1 MDESTLYAKE
11 MIKNQVNQ
19 KRITNVFEPFSKYSK
34 GYLWTNENIKEYINK
49 KYISEYNSALSVTA
63 SGDHL
68 FNLILNNVLNI
79 DTFDTNTLTEYN
91 VLGLK
96 KALIEKF
103 KYNDFLTICE
113 LIANNM
119 LTLEETTYLIKDLLP
134 LMDKKYRKYWQNI
147 SEYNYQ
153 LQKNNDECL
162 DLFAMLFININ
173 EKNNFIRRNSYL
185 VGKDNYDK
193 FKENMM
199 RANINFYCTNAI
211 NILDTFPN
219 QKYDVILLSNILD
232 YITINWNYE
241 QLRKFED
248 ELLFITN
255 NNGKIFLAYLLN
267 YYNKNNKNIFRRAD
281 IKKEELINEII
292 IELKEKDYKHND
304 AVILIRK

>member
-49 KYISEYNSALSVTA
+49 KYISEYNSALSVTG

-153 LQKNNDECL
+153 LQKNNDEYL

-185 VGKDNYDK
+185 ISKDNYDK

-199 RANINFYCTNAI
+199 RANINFYCINAI

-292 IELKEKDYKHND
+292 IALKEKDYKHND

>member
-1 MDESTLYAKE
+1 MW
-11 MIKNQVNQ
+11 NQ

-49 KYISEYNSALSVTA
+49 KYISEYNSALSVTC

-147 SEYNYQ
+147 FEYNYQ

-162 DLFAMLFININ
+162 DLFAMLFINIT
-173 EKNNFIRRNSYL
+173 EKNKFIRRNSYL
-185 VGKDNYDK
+185 IGKDNYDK

>member
-96 KALIEKF
+96 KALMEKF

-153 LQKNNDECL
+153 LQKNNDEYL

-185 VGKDNYDK
+185 MGKDNYDK

-267 YYNKNNKNIFRRAD
+267 YYNKNSKNIFRRAD

>member
-49 KYISEYNSALSVTA
+49 KYISEYNSALSVTG

-119 LTLEETTYLIKDLLP
+119 LTLVETTYLIKDLLP
-134 LMDKKYRKYWQNI
+134 LMDKKYRKYWQKI

-153 LQKNNDECL
+153 LQKNNDEYL

-185 VGKDNYDK
+185 MGKDNYDK

>member
-134 LMDKKYRKYWQNI
+134 LMDKKYRKYWQKI

-153 LQKNNDECL
+153 LQKNNDEYL
-162 DLFAMLFININ
+162 DLFAMLFINIT
-173 EKNNFIRRNSYL
+173 EKNKFIRRNSYL

-267 YYNKNNKNIFRRAD
+267 YYNKNSKNIFRRAD

>member
-153 LQKNNDECL
+153 LQKNNDEYL

-185 VGKDNYDK
+185 MGKDNYDK

-292 IELKEKDYKHND
+292 IALKEKDYKHND

>member
-1 MDESTLYAKE
+1 MDEATFYAKE
-11 MIKNQVNQ
+11 MIENQVNQ
-19 KRITNVFEPFSKYSK
+19 KKIMNIFEPFSKYSK

-153 LQKNNDECL
+153 LQKNNDEYL

-185 VGKDNYDK
+185 MGKDNYDK
-193 FKENMM
+193 FKENLM

>member
-1 MDESTLYAKE
+1 MDEATFYAKE
-11 MIKNQVNQ
+11 MIENQVNQ
-19 KRITNVFEPFSKYSK
+19 KKIMNVFEPFSKYSK

-68 FNLILNNVLNI
+68 FNLILHNVLNI

-134 LMDKKYRKYWQNI
+134 LMDKKYRKYWQKI

-185 VGKDNYDK
+185 MGKDNYDK

>member
-134 LMDKKYRKYWQNI
+134 LMDKKYRKYWQKI

-153 LQKNNDECL
+153 LQKNNDEYL

-185 VGKDNYDK
+185 MGKDNYDK

-292 IELKEKDYKHND
+292 IALKEKDYKHND

>member
-147 SEYNYQ
+147 FEYNYQ
-153 LQKNNDECL
+153 LQKNNDEYL

-185 VGKDNYDK
+185 MGKDNYDK

-199 RANINFYCTNAI
+199 SANINFYCINAI

-267 YYNKNNKNIFRRAD
+267 YYNKNSKNIFRRAD

-292 IELKEKDYKHND
+292 IALKEKDYKHND

>member
-134 LMDKKYRKYWQNI
+134 LMDKKYRKYWQKI

-153 LQKNNDECL
+153 LQKNNDEYL

-185 VGKDNYDK
+185 MGKDNYDK

-267 YYNKNNKNIFRRAD
+267 YYNKNNKNFFRRAD

>member
-153 LQKNNDECL
+153 LQKNNDEYL
-162 DLFAMLFININ
+162 DLFAMLFINIT
-173 EKNNFIRRNSYL
+173 EKNKFIRRNSYL
-185 VGKDNYDK
+185 MGKDNYDK

-211 NILDTFPN
+211 NIQDTFPN

-241 QLRKFED
+241 QLKKFED

>member
-49 KYISEYNSALSVTA
+49 KYISEYNSALSVTG

-134 LMDKKYRKYWQNI
+134 LMDKKYRKYWQKI

-153 LQKNNDECL
+153 LQKNNDEYL

-185 VGKDNYDK
+185 MGKDNYDK

>member
-49 KYISEYNSALSVTA
+49 KYISEYNSALSVTG

-119 LTLEETTYLIKDLLP
+119 LTLVETTYLIKDLLP
-134 LMDKKYRKYWQNI
+134 LMDKKYRKYWQKI

-153 LQKNNDECL
+153 LQKNNDEYL
-162 DLFAMLFININ
+162 DLFAMLFINIT
-173 EKNNFIRRNSYL
+173 EKNKFIRRNSYL
-185 VGKDNYDK
+185 MGKDNYDK

>member
-1 MDESTLYAKE
+1 MDEATFYAKE

-113 LIANNM
+113 LIANNI

-153 LQKNNDECL
+153 LQKNNDEYL

-185 VGKDNYDK
+185 ISKDNYDK

>member
-1 MDESTLYAKE
+1 MDEATFYAKE
-11 MIKNQVNQ
+11 MIENQVNQ
-19 KRITNVFEPFSKYSK
+19 KKIMNVFEPFSKYSK

-153 LQKNNDECL
+153 LQKNNDEYL
-162 DLFAMLFININ
+162 DLFAMLFINIT
-173 EKNNFIRRNSYL
+173 EKNKFIRRNSYL
-185 VGKDNYDK
+185 MGKDNYDK

>member
-1 MDESTLYAKE
+1 MDEATFYAKE
-11 MIKNQVNQ
+11 MIENQVNQ

-134 LMDKKYRKYWQNI
+134 LMDKKYRKYWQKI

-153 LQKNNDECL
+153 LQKNNDEYL

-185 VGKDNYDK
+185 MGKDNYDK

>member
-49 KYISEYNSALSVTA
+49 KYISEYNSALSVTG

-185 VGKDNYDK
+185 MGKDNYDK

>member
-1 MDESTLYAKE
+1 MDEATFYAKE
-11 MIKNQVNQ
+11 MIENQVNQ
-19 KRITNVFEPFSKYSK
+19 KKIMNVFEPFSKYSK

-153 LQKNNDECL
+153 LQKNNDEYL

-185 VGKDNYDK
+185 MGKDNYDK

>member
-185 VGKDNYDK
+185 ISKDNYDK

>member
-49 KYISEYNSALSVTA
+49 KYISEYNSALSVTG

-153 LQKNNDECL
+153 LQKNNDEYL

-185 VGKDNYDK
+185 MGKDNYDI

>member
-153 LQKNNDECL
+153 LQKNNDEYL
-162 DLFAMLFININ
+162 DLFAMLFINIT

>member
-153 LQKNNDECL
+153 LQKNNDEYL

-185 VGKDNYDK
+185 MGKDNYDK

-199 RANINFYCTNAI
+199 RANINFYCTNVI

-241 QLRKFED
+241 QLKKFED

>member
-119 LTLEETTYLIKDLLP
+119 LTLVETTYLIKDLLP
-134 LMDKKYRKYWQNI
+134 LMDKKYRKYWQKI

-153 LQKNNDECL
+153 LQKNNDEYL
-162 DLFAMLFININ
+162 DLFAMLFINIT
-173 EKNNFIRRNSYL
+173 EKNKFIRRNSYL
-185 VGKDNYDK
+185 MGKDNYDK

>member
-1 MDESTLYAKE
+1 MDEATFYAKE
-11 MIKNQVNQ
+11 MIENQVNQ

-49 KYISEYNSALSVTA
+49 KYISEYNSALSVTG

-134 LMDKKYRKYWQNI
+134 LMDKKYRKYWQKI

-153 LQKNNDECL
+153 LQKNNDEYL

-185 VGKDNYDK
+185 MGKDNYDK

>member
-134 LMDKKYRKYWQNI
+134 LMDKKYRKYWQKI

-153 LQKNNDECL
+153 LQKNNDEYL
-162 DLFAMLFININ
+162 DLFAMLFINIT
-173 EKNNFIRRNSYL
+173 EKNNFIKRNSYL
-185 VGKDNYDK
+185 MGKDNYDK

>member
-1 MDESTLYAKE
+1 MDEATFYAKE

-153 LQKNNDECL
+153 LQKNNDEYL

-185 VGKDNYDK
+185 MGKDNYDK

-248 ELLFITN
+248 ELLSITN

-292 IELKEKDYKHND
+292 IALKEKDYKHND

>member
-1 MDESTLYAKE
+1 MDEATFYAKE
-11 MIKNQVNQ
+11 MIENQVNQ
-19 KRITNVFEPFSKYSK
+19 KKIMNVFEPFSKYSK

-68 FNLILNNVLNI
+68 FNLILHNVLNI

-134 LMDKKYRKYWQNI
+134 LMDKKYRKYWQKI

-153 LQKNNDECL
+153 LQKNNDEYL

-173 EKNNFIRRNSYL
+173 EKNNFIRKNSYL
-185 VGKDNYDK
+185 ISKDNYGK

>member
-153 LQKNNDECL
+153 LQKNNDEYL

-185 VGKDNYDK
+185 MGKDNYDK

>member
-153 LQKNNDECL
+153 LQKNNDEYL
-162 DLFAMLFININ
+162 DLFAMLFINIT
-173 EKNNFIRRNSYL
+173 EKNKFIRRNSYL
-185 VGKDNYDK
+185 MGKDNYDK

-199 RANINFYCTNAI
+199 RANINFYCINAI

>member
-49 KYISEYNSALSVTA
+49 KYISEYNSALSVTG

-153 LQKNNDECL
+153 LQKNNDEYL

>member
-19 KRITNVFEPFSKYSK
+19 KKIMNIFEPFSKYSK

-153 LQKNNDECL
+153 LQKNNDEYL

-185 VGKDNYDK
+185 ISKDNYDK

>member
-1 MDESTLYAKE
+1 MDEATFYAKE
-11 MIKNQVNQ
+11 MIENQVNQ

-134 LMDKKYRKYWQNI
+134 LMDKKYRKYWQKI

-153 LQKNNDECL
+153 LQKNNDEYL
-162 DLFAMLFININ
+162 DLFAMLFINIT
-173 EKNNFIRRNSYL
+173 EKNKFIRRNSYL
-185 VGKDNYDK
+185 MGKDNYDK

>member
-1 MDESTLYAKE
+1 MDEATFYAKE
-11 MIKNQVNQ
+11 MIENQVNQ
-19 KRITNVFEPFSKYSK
+19 KKIMNIFEPFSKYSK
-34 GYLWTNENIKEYINK
+34 GYLWTNEKIKEYINK

-134 LMDKKYRKYWQNI
+134 LMDKKYRKYWQKI

-153 LQKNNDECL
+153 LQKNNDEYL
-162 DLFAMLFININ
+162 DLFAMLFINIT
-173 EKNNFIRRNSYL
+173 EKNKFIRRNSYL
-185 VGKDNYDK
+185 MGKDNYDK

>member
-1 MDESTLYAKE
+1 MDEATFYAKE
-11 MIKNQVNQ
+11 MIENQVNQ

-68 FNLILNNVLNI
+68 FNLILHNVLNI

-134 LMDKKYRKYWQNI
+134 LMDKKYRKYWQKI

-153 LQKNNDECL
+153 LQKNNDEYL

-185 VGKDNYDK
+185 MGKDNYDK

>member
-153 LQKNNDECL
+153 LQKNNDEYL

-185 VGKDNYDK
+185 MGKDNYDK

-199 RANINFYCTNAI
+199 RSNIKFYCTNAI

-267 YYNKNNKNIFRRAD
+267 YYNKNSKNIFRRAD

>member
-1 MDESTLYAKE
+1 MDEATFYAKE
-11 MIKNQVNQ
+11 MIENQVNQ

-153 LQKNNDECL
+153 LQKNNDEYL

-185 VGKDNYDK
+185 MGKDNYDK

-292 IELKEKDYKHND
+292 IELKEKDNKHND

>member
-147 SEYNYQ
+147 SEYTYQ
-153 LQKNNDECL
+153 LQKNNDEYL
-162 DLFAMLFININ
+162 DLFAMLFINIT
-173 EKNNFIRRNSYL
+173 EKNKFIRRNSYL
-185 VGKDNYDK
+185 MGKDNYDK

>member
-113 LIANNM
+113 LIANNI